1 VLKKRKRQEQW
12 AAEKAATAKAA
23 EAKGI
28 EKKKEMFKR
37 AEAYVAEYRSA
48 EQQLVQMKRAAR
60 KAGTFYVEPVRL
72 RTRGLPQAG
81 EAGEGQRAECVSV
94 R

>member
-1 VLKKRKRQEQW
+1 MLKKRKRQEKW
-12 AAEKAATAKAA
+12 AADKAAAGKAA

-28 EKKKEMFKR
+28 EKKKEIFKR
-37 AEAYVAEYRSA
+37 AEAYVAEFRSA

-72 RTRGLPQAG
+72 LQDPLRR
-81 EAGEGQRAECVSV
+81 EG
-94 R
+94 